1 MDRSSPIPFSVDHS
15 AAFPDRRP
23 STGNQSEVQA
33 LNKSLRREDPEKKL
47 PDGQTRGDHYQ
58 SKSLASLRASRHSNP
73 EVSVRQKQSTTHPA
87 AEDSAEKVKDKTLFF
102 EGKIAEQQI
111 QTFQPRSLSSPHL
124 SNQHCQPAKV
134 IAESQ
139 SMQDLRH
146 YSDRSPAPWE
156 QELLAI
162 GQNPTA
168 SATTNHSTEPSA
180 KTPEKVKQELQNL
193 IDDLHEYLVQL
204 GASPESD
211 SV

>member
-15 AAFPDRRP
+15 IAFPDRRP

-33 LNKSLRREDPEKKL
+33 LNKNLRREEPEKML

-87 AEDSAEKVKDKTLFF
+87 AEDPAEKVKDKTLFV

-111 QTFQPRSLSSPHL
+111 QTFQPRSYSSPHL

-134 IAESQ
+134 SAESQ

-146 YSDRSPAPWE
+146 YSDRSPAPWQ

-168 SATTNHSTEPSA
+168 SATTHQPTEPSA

-204 GASPESD
+204 GASPESE
-211 SV
+211 